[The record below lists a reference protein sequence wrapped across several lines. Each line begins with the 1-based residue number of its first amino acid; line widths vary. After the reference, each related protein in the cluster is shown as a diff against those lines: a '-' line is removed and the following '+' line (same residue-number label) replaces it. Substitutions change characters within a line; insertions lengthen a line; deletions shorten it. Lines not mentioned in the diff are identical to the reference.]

1 MALETIKTTRLVGNL
16 KVEDTLVKQYVVDI
30 NEQGISNIS
39 ESIYDANLYSQ
50 NRAEMRKQEEAFRN
64 KRYEIEDAILAEL
77 TKEDGNTA
85 G

>member
-30 NEQGISNIS
+30 NEQGVSNIS
-39 ESIYDANLYSQ
+39 ESIYDANLFSQ

-77 TKEDGNTA
+77 TKEDVA
-85 G
+85 K

>member
-39 ESIYDANLYSQ
+39 ESIYDAELYSQ
-50 NRAEMRKQEEAFRN
+50 NRAEMRRQEEAFRN

-77 TKEDGNTA
+77 TKEDTA
-85 G
+85 K

>member
-77 TKEDGNTA
+77 TKEDA
-85 G
+85 AE

>member
-77 TKEDGNTA
+77 TKEEPTE
-85 G
+85 

>member
-16 KVEDTLVKQYVVDI
+16 KVENTLVKQYVVDI

-39 ESIYDANLYSQ
+39 ESIYDADLYSQ
-50 NRAEMRKQEEAFRN
+50 NRAEMRRQEEAFRN

-77 TKEDGNTA
+77 TKEDA
-85 G
+85 AK

>member
-30 NEQGISNIS
+30 NVQGVSSIS
-39 ESIYDANLYSQ
+39 ESIYDANLYTQ

-64 KRYEIEDAILAEL
+64 KRYEVEDAILAEL
-77 TKEDGNTA
+77 DA
-85 G
+85 

>member
-50 NRAEMRKQEEAFRN
+50 NRAEMRKQEETFRN

-77 TKEDGNTA
+77 TKEDA
-85 G
+85 AK

>member
-64 KRYEIEDAILAEL
+64 KRYEVEDAILAEL
-77 TKEDGNTA
+77 TKEDTA
-85 G
+85 K

>member
-50 NRAEMRKQEEAFRN
+50 NRAEMRRQEEAFRN

-77 TKEDGNTA
+77 TKEDTA
-85 G
+85 K

>member
-64 KRYEIEDAILAEL
+64 KRYEIEDAILADL
-77 TKEDGNTA
+77 TKEDA
-85 G
+85 AK

>member
-30 NEQGISNIS
+30 NEQGVSNIS

-64 KRYEIEDAILAEL
+64 KRYEVEDAIMAEL
-77 TKEDGNTA
+77 TKEDVA
-85 G
+85 K

>member
-16 KVEDTLVKQYVVDI
+16 KVEGTLVKQYVVDI

-77 TKEDGNTA
+77 TKEDTA
-85 G
+85 K

>member
-64 KRYEIEDAILAEL
+64 KRYEVEDAILAEL
-77 TKEDGNTA
+77 TKEDA
-85 G
+85 AK

>member
-16 KVEDTLVKQYVVDI
+16 KVENTLVKQYVVDI

-39 ESIYDANLYSQ
+39 ESIYDADLYSQ

-64 KRYEIEDAILAEL
+64 KRYEVEDAILAEL
-77 TKEDGNTA
+77 TKEDA
-85 G
+85 AK

>member
-30 NEQGISNIS
+30 NVQGVSSIS
-39 ESIYDANLYSQ
+39 ESIYDANLYTQ

-64 KRYEIEDAILAEL
+64 KRYEVEDAILADL
-77 TKEDGNTA
+77 TKESA
-85 G
+85 E

>member
-30 NEQGISNIS
+30 NEQGVSNIS

-64 KRYEIEDAILAEL
+64 KRYEVEDAILAEL
-77 TKEDGNTA
+77 TKEDVA
-85 G
+85 K

>member
-39 ESIYDANLYSQ
+39 ESIYDAILYSQ

-64 KRYEIEDAILAEL
+64 KRYEIEDAILADL
-77 TKEDGNTA
+77 TKEDA
-85 G
+85 AK

>member
-16 KVEDTLVKQYVVDI
+16 KLEDTLVKQYVVDI

-77 TKEDGNTA
+77 TKEDGA
-85 G
+85 E

>member
-30 NEQGISNIS
+30 NEQGISSIS
-39 ESIYDANLYSQ
+39 ESIYDANLFSQ

-77 TKEDGNTA
+77 TKEDVA
-85 G
+85 K

>member
-30 NEQGISNIS
+30 NVQGVSSIS
-39 ESIYDANLYSQ
+39 ESIYDATLYTQ

-64 KRYEIEDAILAEL
+64 KRYEVEDAILAEL
-77 TKEDGNTA
+77 DA
-85 G
+85 

>member
-30 NEQGISNIS
+30 NEQGISSIS
-39 ESIYDANLYSQ
+39 ESIYDANLYTQ

-64 KRYEIEDAILAEL
+64 KRYEVEDAILAEL
-77 TKEDGNTA
+77 DA
-85 G
+85 

>member
-77 TKEDGNTA
+77 TKEDGA
-85 G
+85 E

>member
-30 NEQGISNIS
+30 NEQGISSIS

-64 KRYEIEDAILAEL
+64 KRYEVEDAILAEL
-77 TKEDGNTA
+77 TKEDTA
-85 G
+85 K

>member
-1 MALETIKTTRLVGNL
+1 MIR
-16 KVEDTLVKQYVVDI
+16 
-30 NEQGISNIS
+30 QGISNIS

-77 TKEDGNTA
+77 TKEDA
-85 G
+85 AK

>member
-16 KVEDTLVKQYVVDI
+16 KVEDALVKQYVVDI
-30 NEQGISNIS
+30 NEQGISSIS

-64 KRYEIEDAILAEL
+64 KRYEVEDAILAEL
-77 TKEDGNTA
+77 TKEDTA
-85 G
+85 K

>member
-1 MALETIKTTRLVGNL
+1 MALETIKTTRLLGNL

-30 NEQGISNIS
+30 NEQGVSNIS

-77 TKEDGNTA
+77 TKEDVA
-85 G
+85 K

>member
-30 NEQGISNIS
+30 NEQGISSIS

-64 KRYEIEDAILAEL
+64 KRYEVEDAILAEL
-77 TKEDGNTA
+77 DA
-85 G
+85 

>member
-39 ESIYDANLYSQ
+39 ESIYDADLYSQ

-64 KRYEIEDAILAEL
+64 KRYEVEDAILAEL
-77 TKEDGNTA
+77 TKEDA
-85 G
+85 AE

>member
-1 MALETIKTTRLVGNL
+1 MALETIKTTRLAGNL

-77 TKEDGNTA
+77 TKEDA
-85 G
+85 AK

>member
-30 NEQGISNIS
+30 NVQGVSSIS

-64 KRYEIEDAILAEL
+64 KRYEVEDAILAEL
-77 TKEDGNTA
+77 TKESA
-85 G
+85 E